1 MRSSRSIIMLIA
13 GMLVFFAPQVF
24 AQASVSNYTLNT
36 GDRIAIEVFDEPE
49 LSVQALVDD
58 SGALSYP
65 LLGAVQVAG
74 LTVRQLEVNLTEGLR
89 GRFLINPRVSVAIV
103 EYRPF
108 FVRGEVAKPGDYAFT
123 PGLTVQKAVSI
134 AGGFT
139 DRASRT
145 KFFITSDNDG
155 ERRGVAINDRVAP
168 GDIIEIEESFF

>member
-1 MRSSRSIIMLIA
+1 MVFLRSTLLAAAALLTLLAS
-13 GMLVFFAPQVF
+13 QVY
-24 AQASVSNYTLNT
+24 AQPPVSNYTFNT
-36 GDRIAIEVFDEPE
+36 GDRIGIEVFDEPE
-49 LSVQALVDD
+49 LSVEALVDD

-74 LTVRQLEVNLTEGLR
+74 LTVRQLESNLTEGLR
-89 GRFLINPRVSVAIV
+89 GRFLINPRVSVAIL

-108 FVRGEVAKPGDYAFT
+108 FVRGEVVKSGNYAFT

-145 KFFITSDNDG
+145 KFFITSDHDG
-155 ERRGVAINDRVAP
+155 KRRSVAINDRVAP
-168 GDIIEIEESFF
+168 GDILEIEESFF

>member
-1 MRSSRSIIMLIA
+1 MALPYRVILAIVTLLA
-13 GMLVFFAPQVF
+13 FFASPAS
-24 AQASVSNYTLNT
+24 AQQPISNYTFNT

-49 LSVQALVDD
+49 LSVETLVDD

-74 LTVRQLEVNLTEGLR
+74 LTVRQLESNLTEGLR
-89 GRFLINPRVSVAIV
+89 GRFLINPRVSVAII

-108 FVRGEVAKPGDYAFT
+108 FVRGEVAKPGNYAFT

>member
-1 MRSSRSIIMLIA
+1 MRCARGVMWAI
-13 GMLVFFAPQVF
+13 VVTVTFAALPVF
-24 AQASVSNYTLNT
+24 AQPATTNYTLNT

-49 LSVQALVDD
+49 LSVSALVDD

-74 LTVRQLEVNLTEGLR
+74 LTVRQLESSITEGLR
-89 GRFLINPRVSVAIV
+89 GRFLINPRVSVAMV

-108 FVRGEVAKPGDYAFT
+108 FVRVEVEKPGNYAFT
-123 PGLTVQKAVSI
+123 PGLTVEKSVSI

-139 DRASRT
+139 DRASPT
-145 KFFITSDNDG
+145 KFFITSDIDG
-155 ERRGVAINDRVAP
+155 KRRSAAMGDRVAP

>member
-1 MRSSRSIIMLIA
+1 MSFTRSVI
-13 GMLVFFAPQVF
+13 LVVSAILTVFAPMVS
-24 AQASVSNYTLNT
+24 AQPPVSNYTFNT

-74 LTVRQLEVNLTEGLR
+74 LTVRQLEANLTEGLR
-89 GRFLINPRVSVAIV
+89 GRFLINPRVSVAIL

-108 FVRGEVAKPGDYAFT
+108 FVRGEVAKPGNYAFT

-155 ERRGVAINDRVAP
+155 ERRSVAINDRVAP

>member
-1 MRSSRSIIMLIA
+1 MRSTHAII
-13 GMLVFFAPQVF
+13 LVLAAILTFFAS
-24 AQASVSNYTLNT
+24 QASAQPPVSNYTFNT

-74 LTVRQLEVNLTEGLR
+74 LTVRQLESNLTEGLR
-89 GRFLINPRVSVAIV
+89 GRFLINPRVSVAII

-108 FVRGEVAKPGDYAFT
+108 FVRGEVAKPGNYAFT